1 MKYAA
6 ENLSR
11 SDFVALEF
19 DGTELGVAKALA
31 PLPPR
36 LRVALL
42 SYRSDPR
49 VGGQGI
55 FATHIARA
63 LAKRG
68 HDVSILSGPPYPE
81 VPDGV
86 RLVKLPS
93 LDLFAQ
99 PQLGRYALRWRH
111 LKSWTDTAEY
121 FGHVSGKFMEPWSF
135 SRRAAVYLKAHAG
148 EFDVVLDNQ
157 SLGDALLEIGRI
169 LPLAAVIHHPIRRDL
184 EMQLASEPKWGKR
197 LLARR
202 WYGFLP
208 MQEAVAKR
216 LARVVT
222 VSEVS
227 AGEIA
232 ACMGVARQRI
242 EVVPL
247 GVDQSVFYP
256 RPRPAGRLRIMTT
269 ASSDVP
275 LKGLRYLLTAF
286 AGLLR
291 DWPALE
297 LVIVGRRRPG
307 PTQVLLETLGIGAS
321 VRFVQDLSGEQMA
334 EEYAGARICVVPS
347 LYEGFG
353 LPVVE
358 AMASGTP
365 VIATDGGAL
374 PEVVGDAG
382 VIVPAGD
389 AVALQRAI
397 DALLRDP
404 KRAAMLAQAGL
415 ARVQARYG
423 WDRVGEAYETLLLE
437 QIIAPRS
444 EQVIAAK
451 C

>member
-1 MKYAA
+1 MKFAA

-11 SDFVALEF
+11 PGFVELEF
-19 DGTELGVAKALA
+19 DGAAVGRAKRSAA
-31 PLPPR
+31 S

-55 FATHIARA
+55 FTHNIARA
-63 LAKRG
+63 LAARG
-68 HDVSILSGPPYPE
+68 HAVAIISGPPYPE
-81 VPDGV
+81 VPAGV
-86 RLVKLPS
+86 RLIPLPS

-99 PQLGRYALRWRH
+99 PLLGRYALRWRH

-121 FGHVSGKFMEPWSF
+121 FYHVTGKFMEPWSF
-135 SRRAAVYLKAHAG
+135 CRRAAAYLRAHRN

-157 SLGDALLEIGRI
+157 SLGYGLLQISPA

-184 EMQLASEPKWGKR
+184 EMQLASEENWGRR

-208 MQEAVAKR
+208 MQEAVAR
-216 LARVVT
+216 QLDRVVT

-227 AGEIA
+227 ATEIVD
-232 ACMGVARQRI
+232 CMGVDRARI
-242 EVVPL
+242 TVVPL
-247 GVDQSVFYP
+247 GVDQTVFYP
-256 RPRPAGRLRIMTT
+256 RRSLAQSAGLRIMTT

-286 AGLLR
+286 AGLLAH
-291 DWPALE
+291 WPELT
-297 LVIVGRRRPG
+297 LVIVGRRRKG
-307 PTQVLLETLGIGAS
+307 PTQDLLETLGIGAS
-321 VRFVQDLSGEQMA
+321 VEFVENLSGEEMA
-334 EEYAGARICVVPS
+334 AEYARASICVVPS

-389 AVALQRAI
+389 ADALRTAI
-397 DALLRDP
+397 DALLRDSA
-404 KRAAMLAQAGL
+404 RARALAVAGL

-423 WDRVGEAYETLLLE
+423 WDRVGEAYEGLL
-437 QIIAPRS
+437 IDT
-444 EQVIAAK
+444 IAAR

>member
-1 MKYAA
+1 MKYAV

-11 SDFVALEF
+11 PDFVELEF
-19 DGTELGVAKALA
+19 DGAEIARAERSA
-31 PLPPR
+31 PAM
-36 LRVALL
+36 RVALL

-55 FATHIARA
+55 FTHHIARA
-63 LAKRG
+63 LAARG
-68 HDVSILSGPPYPE
+68 HAVSILSGPPYPE
-81 VPDGV
+81 VPAGV
-86 RLVKLPS
+86 TLVKLPS

-99 PQLGRYALRWRH
+99 PLLGRYGLRWRH

-121 FGHVSGKFMEPWSF
+121 LFHVSGKFMEPWSF
-135 SRRAAVYLKAHAG
+135 CRRAAAYLKAHGGA
-148 EFDVVLDNQ
+148 FDVVLDNQ
-157 SLGDALLEIGRI
+157 SLGYGLLEIARG

-184 EMQLASEPKWGKR
+184 EMQLASEASWKR
-197 LLARR
+197 RVLARR

-208 MQEAVAKR
+208 MQEAVAR
-216 LARVVT
+216 RIDRVVT

-227 AGEIA
+227 ANEIVD
-232 ACMGVARQRI
+232 CMGVARARI
-242 EVVPL
+242 AVVPL
-247 GVDQSVFYP
+247 GVDQTVFYP
-256 RPRPAGRLRIMTT
+256 RPRLAGPLRIMTT

-275 LKGLRYLLTAF
+275 LKGLRVLLTAF
-286 AGLLR
+286 AGLLA
-291 DWPALE
+291 DWPE
-297 LVIVGRRRPG
+297 VRLVIVGRRRAG
-307 PTQVLLETLGIGAS
+307 PTQDLLEALGIGAS
-321 VRFVQDLSGEQMA
+321 VEFVENLSSEAMA
-334 EEYAGARICVVPS
+334 AEYARADICVVPS

-389 AVALQRAI
+389 AEALRGAI
-397 DALLRDP
+397 DALLREP
-404 KRAAMLAQAGL
+404 ARARALAVAGL

-423 WDRVGEAYETLLLE
+423 WDRVGEAYEALLNE
-437 QIIAPRS
+437 
-444 EQVIAAK
+444 VIVSR

>member
-1 MKYAA
+1 MKVAA

-11 SDFVALEF
+11 SDFVELEF
-19 DGTELGVAKALA
+19 DVVEIGIGKRKPA
-31 PLPPR
+31 PAAR

-55 FATHIARA
+55 FTHNIARA

-68 HDVSILSGPPYPE
+68 HAVSILSGPPYPE

-86 RLVKLPS
+86 GLVRLPS

-99 PQLGRYALRWRH
+99 PLLGRYALRWRH

-121 FGHVSGKFMEPWSF
+121 FFHISGKFMEPWSF
-135 SRRAAVYLKAHAG
+135 CRRAAAYLKTHAAQ
-148 EFDVVLDNQ
+148 FDVVLDNQ
-157 SLGDALLEIGRI
+157 SLGHGLLDIAAM

-184 EMQLASEPKWGKR
+184 EAQLASEGSWKR
-197 LLARR
+197 RVLARR

-208 MQEAVAKR
+208 MQEAVARR
-216 LARVVT
+216 LDRVIT
-222 VSEVS
+222 VSDVS
-227 AGEIA
+227 AAEIVD
-232 ACMGVARQRI
+232 CMGVRRERI
-242 EVVPL
+242 AVVPL
-247 GVDQSVFYP
+247 GVDRSVFYP
-256 RPRPAGRLRIMTT
+256 RPRLGGRLRIMTT

-286 AGLLR
+286 AGLLK
-291 DWPALE
+291 DWPEVA
-297 LVIVGRRRPG
+297 LVIVGRKRAG
-307 PTQVLLETLGIGAS
+307 PTQDLLEALGIGQS
-321 VRFVQDLSGEQMA
+321 VEFVQDLSSEQMA
-334 EEYAGARICVVPS
+334 EQYAAASICVVPS

-358 AMASGTP
+358 AMACGTP

-389 AVALQRAI
+389 AAALRAAL
-397 DALLRDP
+397 DALLRDSE
-404 KRAAMLAQAGL
+404 RALALAAAGL
-415 ARVQARYG
+415 RRVRERYG
-423 WDRVGEAYETLLLE
+423 WDRVGEAYEGLLR
-437 QIIAPRS
+437 QA
-444 EQVIAAK
+444 IAAK